1 MVRVREQQR
10 ERAQVLVRAQVQ
22 QRVQVRVGPKRTLLS
37 LSSCSMWSRWRDP
50 CVQSSLQEVLPQ
62 LQQQQQQ
69 QVLVQE
75 QVLVRSFLQA
85 FPMSFPQLQCYSNRP
100 FHHLSSFLP
109 RTRAWQQQRELVPV
123 HFLQLQLL
131 LLV

>member
-10 ERAQVLVRAQVQ
+10 ERAQVLVQVQVQ
-22 QRVQVRVGPKRTLLS
+22 QREQVRVGPKRTLLS

-69 QVLVQE
+69 VLVQE

-85 FPMSFPQLQCYSNRP
+85 FPMSFLQLQCYSNRP

-109 RTRAWQQQRELVPV
+109 RMRAWQQQRELVPV
-123 HFLQLQLL
+123 HFLQLQQL